1 MTVPRG
7 RFSEGGALEC
17 CHSHY
22 YKGHSMVHSLPTEQA
37 FMKYPGFIKHS
48 CEQNQLLSLGWRVM
62 WLQTSLHGAG
72 AHRMALQG
80 GGAGENPSPLCLLA
94 GTQCPLVLEMWRK
107 RKCSCGEQTPRVALV
122 NICAT
127 VR

>member
-1 MTVPRG
+1 MMNYPRMDEIMTIETMTLKELETRESLCSSTVPLTPMILEMEKRIEDFDQYAFADFANC
-7 RFSEGGALEC
+7 RLGG
-17 CHSHY
+17 
-22 YKGHSMVHSLPTEQA
+22 G
-37 FMKYPGFIKHS
+37 
-48 CEQNQLLSLGWRVM
+48 
-62 WLQTSLHGAG
+62 SLHGAG

-80 GGAGENPSPLCLLA
+80 GGDGENPSPLCLLA